1 MKTVNCIVEQVV
13 AESVHTGLSFVVV
26 AAAAAVVSDMPELVV
41 GCHMQLAAE
50 FVAGVEL
57 AVCAAEAVEE
67 VAAVVVAV
75 VVVVVVM
82 VA

>member
-1 MKTVNCIVEQVV
+1 MKTVNCTVEQV
-13 AESVHTGLSFVVV
+13 AESVYTGLSFVVV
-26 AAAAAVVSDMPELVV
+26 AAAAVVLDMPELVV

-57 AVCAAEAVEE
+57 AGCAAEAVEE
-67 VAAVVVAV
+67 VAAVVVV